1 MKKIIAFLLA
11 LAMLLSL
18 AACGGGTEE
27 VDPNAGKYIGISAA
41 VGGFSMP
48 MSDIYPG
55 ETWIELKSG
64 GKGDIMLD
72 GDSYPMTWALEG
84 ETFTLTLEGVDS
96 VGTLSDGVIEVDLM
110 NMGCVMTFEKEGS
123 NSADKAA
130 AQATYNDAGY
140 YDLIRIDGATEEDS
154 VSEEDMA
161 LVRSMGMYMYLELLP
176 DGTGTFFVDE
186 EMAVTW
192 VDGTVN
198 FTEDNMSINY
208 TLENGELVLD
218 MLEAKLFF
226 RKGEKPVPVVS
237 EMEQAGFTDFIEVG
251 VPYAYTTACF
261 KDETKST
268 TAEVTVTSYEIVES
282 AEKLEARED
291 YEWRVV
297 TMEAR
302 FYDDNAYAYGMSFS
316 YQTEDYYNTKLHDDT
331 NVKLEDNVAW
341 KDYYTADLESYTIIY
356 QGQEMEAYCR
366 RGEKWGGWVGRE
378 NTLYLLWAFQV
389 PIGYDGCVAGVG
401 DARVE
406 WADGTYITDYDPA
419 DFLLFRLDNQASGA
433 AADDGI
439 LAGTYSLYAMDD
451 AGEYIGNDT
460 LVLLGMDGML
470 DVTFQDDGTGV
481 MRVDTEELTFTYDE
495 TQIVDAEG
503 SVYGYALKD
512 GMLELYFGDDQTF
525 YCQKQ

>member
-1 MKKIIAFLLA
+1 MKKIIALLLT

-18 AACGGGTEE
+18 AACGGSAEE
-27 VDPNAGKYIGISAA
+27 DPNAGKYIGISAA

-72 GDSYPMTWALEG
+72 GDSYGLKWTLEG

-96 VGTLSDGVIEVDLM
+96 VGTLKNGAIVIDLM
-110 NMGCVMTFEKEGS
+110 DMGCVMTFQKEGTEPAE
-123 NSADKAA
+123 NEAPAA
-130 AQATYNDAGY
+130 SYNDAGY

-161 LVRSMGMYMYLELLP
+161 LVKSMGMYMYLELLE
-176 DGTGTFFVDE
+176 DGTGTFFMEE

-198 FTEDNMSINY
+198 FTEDNMSISY

-226 RKGEKPVPVVS
+226 RKGEKPEPVVS
-237 EMEQAGFTDFIEVG
+237 EMEQAGFVNFMEVG
-251 VPYAYTTACF
+251 VPYAYTTACS
-261 KDETKST
+261 KDKTKST
-268 TAEVTVTSYEIVES
+268 TGEVTVTSYEIVES
-282 AEKLEARED
+282 AEKLEAREG

-302 FYDDNAYAYGMSFS
+302 FYDDNANAYGMSS
-316 YQTEDYYNTKLHDDT
+316 SCHTEDYYNTKLHDDT

-341 KDYYTADLESYTIIY
+341 KDYYTADLDSYTIIY

-366 RGEKWGGWVGRE
+366 DGDKWGGWVGRE
-378 NTLYLLWAFQV
+378 NTLYQLWAFQV
-389 PIGYDGCVAGVG
+389 PVGYDGCVVGVR

-419 DFLLFRLDNQASGA
+419 DFLLFRLN
-433 AADDGI
+433 
-439 LAGTYSLYAMDD
+439 
-451 AGEYIGNDT
+451 
-460 LVLLGMDGML
+460 
-470 DVTFQDDGTGV
+470 
-481 MRVDTEELTFTYDE
+481 
-495 TQIVDAEG
+495 
-503 SVYGYALKD
+503 
-512 GMLELYFGDDQTF
+512 
-525 YCQKQ
+525 